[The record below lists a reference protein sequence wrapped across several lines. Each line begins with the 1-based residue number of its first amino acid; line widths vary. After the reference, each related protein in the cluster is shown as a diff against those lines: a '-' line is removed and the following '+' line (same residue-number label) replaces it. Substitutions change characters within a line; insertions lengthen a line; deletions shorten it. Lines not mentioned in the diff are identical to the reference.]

1 MPRPLPNRRPT
12 ETVGVSIARS
22 ARLKGRIL
30 RVMIRPAPVWVGAWD
45 GVEDPVSRKRPGE
58 GSSST
63 ARRTRSHSSGMRC
76 HSSMTR
82 GLGSVVKRDLMA
94 VSWARSSGSST
105 AMKVV
110 PWVLAVRVFPTARAP
125 STLTAGTDCSS
136 SWRRWSMRRGR

>member
-1 MPRPLPNRRPT
+1 MPRPLPNRLPT

-82 GLGSVVKRDLMA
+82 GLGSVVKRDPMA
-94 VSWARSSGSST
+94 ASWARSSGSST

-110 PWVLAVRVFPTARAP
+110 PWALAVRVFPTARAP
-125 STLTAGTDCSS
+125 STLTAGTDRSS